1 MTSICSSKYYSF
13 WHKIKFGKGIHEDTV
28 YLREDI
34 FANQMSLNCT
44 GKVLLTTNTSDD
56 GIAQA
61 AKKKLIENGIQESQ
75 ITLGHDIQ
83 VLEKDDLY
91 VSYDPPDLVVR
102 LVYDKKPSGM
112 IKMKNIKMIKI

>member
-1 MTSICSSKYYSF
+1 M
-13 WHKIKFGKGIHEDTV
+13 HKIKFGKDVHGDIV

-44 GKVLLTTNTSDD
+44 GKVLLTTNTSDAV
-56 GIAQA
+56 IAQA

-83 VLEKDDLY
+83 LLEKDDLY

>member
-1 MTSICSSKYYSF
+1 VRGYFPT
-13 WHKIKFGKGIHEDTV
+13 
-28 YLREDI
+28 
-34 FANQMSLNCT
+34 QMSLNCT

-56 GIAQA
+56 NIAQA
-61 AKKKLIENGIQESQ
+61 AKRKLIENGIQESQ
-75 ITLGHDIQ
+75 ITLGHNMQ

-102 LVYDKKPSGM
+102 VVYDKKPNGM